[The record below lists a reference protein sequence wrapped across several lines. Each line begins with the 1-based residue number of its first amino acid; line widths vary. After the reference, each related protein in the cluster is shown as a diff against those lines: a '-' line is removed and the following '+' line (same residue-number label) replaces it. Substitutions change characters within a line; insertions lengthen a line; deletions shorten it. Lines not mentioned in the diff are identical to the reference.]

1 MAAVNRIGIA
11 AAAMAALCGAAQ
23 AAPRGLTE
31 DWRARKLLLL
41 SMEKGRDAN
50 VSAIVTQ
57 SGPAGK
63 VQIKLEQ
70 SSDGFER
77 HTILQP
83 LSMQGVTSVD
93 DGRTWMMYWPDERRV
108 LSQESPRRSQADADE
123 RVRLAD
129 KNYDLKIA
137 SETSIAGRRAVCVTA
152 EPRNREMVERRFYI
166 DSETSFLLRIEREQP
181 GAGSEV
187 IFDTKAISFPKRIPK
202 CELFS
207 KSDVRIIERD
217 PPVTIRL
224 GTNVRETVGFEPVVP
239 QSLPLGFVVHAAQIT
254 GENSRRFIAIRITD
268 GLVNAT
274 VYQFDGRRERSDRS
288 GSRDRGVEANGI
300 RFRVVGDLT
309 DAAKELILS
318 RFVRDSDRVQS
329 LASELSGGWIRL
341 NPNETIELWI
351 PIEQGQVTI

>member
-1 MAAVNRIGIA
+1 MAAASRFGTV
-11 AAAMAALCGAAQ
+11 AALAAVFTALS
-23 AAPRGLTE
+23 AAPRGIPE

-57 SGPAGK
+57 IGVSGK

-77 HTILQP
+77 HTVLQP

-108 LSQESPRRSQADADE
+108 LSQQSPRRSQADPDE

-129 KNYDLKIA
+129 KNYDLRIT
-137 SETSIAGRRAVCVTA
+137 SETTIAGRKALCVSA
-152 EPRNREMVERRFYI
+152 EPKNREMVERRYYI
-166 DSETSFLLRIEREQP
+166 DSETSFLLRLERERP
-181 GAGSEV
+181 GSDFEV
-187 IFDTKAISFPKRIPK
+187 VFDTKAISFPDRIPK

-207 KSDVRIIERD
+207 KSDVRVIERD
-217 PPVTIRL
+217 PPVTIRP
-224 GTNVRETVGFEPVVP
+224 GSNVRDTVGFDPVVP
-239 QSLPLGFVVHAAQIT
+239 RSLPLGFVVHAAQIT
-254 GENSRRFIAIRITD
+254 GEDSRRFIAIRITD

-274 VYQFDGRRERSDRS
+274 VYQFDGRRERNGRS
-288 GSRDRGVEANGI
+288 RERDEDVEANGI

-309 DAAKELILS
+309 DAAKEQILS
-318 RFVRDSDRVQS
+318 RFVRESARVQS
-329 LASELSGGWIRL
+329 LISELSPGWFRL
-341 NPNETIELWI
+341 NPNVTIELWI
-351 PIEQGQVTI
+351 PIEQGQVTTS